1 MPIIGPPP
9 APAYSPTYYP
19 PGYVVHQ
26 QQQPAPSTNTVIV
39 RDSGPSYGGAAVG
52 LAAGVVMGAAISDLG
67 GLNTILVTF
76 NALAWRHLVLLS
88 P

>member
-9 APAYSPTYYP
+9 APAYFPAYYP

-26 QQQPAPSTNTVIV
+26 QQPAAPSTNTVIG

-52 LAAGVVMGAAISDLG
+52 FSPVAVVVVVAS
-67 GLNTILVTF
+67 
-76 NALAWRHLVLLS
+76 WVL
-88 P
+88 PYRI